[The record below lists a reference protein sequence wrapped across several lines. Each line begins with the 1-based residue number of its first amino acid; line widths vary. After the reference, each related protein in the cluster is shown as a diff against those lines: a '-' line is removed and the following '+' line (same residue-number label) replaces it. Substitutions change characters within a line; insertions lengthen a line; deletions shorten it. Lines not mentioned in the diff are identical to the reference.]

1 MISHHWRMT
10 LGSLL
15 FVAAGVACAVTPATV
30 FLEDLTSPE
39 LKAEIATGKTTVII
53 PVGGTEQSGPHIALG
68 KHNVRVRMLSGKIAS
83 ALGNAIVAP
92 VLAYVPEGAVNP
104 PTGHMRYPGTITL
117 PADTY
122 RKVIEAA
129 ARSFRLHG
137 FRDIVVLGDHGDYQ
151 KDNLAVAQLLNREWA
166 ATPVRVHAIP
176 EYYRVPT
183 TWFANALQQ
192 RGFTRE
198 EIGMHAGLADTALTL
213 ALEPR
218 LVRQDLLKSPAARSA
233 GEGVSGMPQR
243 ATADLGQIAVDAI
256 VSQTVA
262 AIRQATARH

>member
-1 MISHHWRMT
+1 MISRYWRTT
-10 LGSLL
+10 LGAWI
-15 FVAAGVACAVTPATV
+15 FTAAGAACAVTPVSV
-30 FLEDLTSPE
+30 FLDDLTSPE
-39 LKAEIATGKTTVII
+39 LKAAIAAGKTTVIL

-68 KHNVRVRMLSGKIAS
+68 KHNMRVHALSAKIAT
-83 ALGNAIVAP
+83 ALGNALVAP

-104 PTGHMRYPGTITL
+104 PTGHMRFPGTISV

-151 KDNLAVAQLLNREWA
+151 KDNAAVAQLLNREWA
-166 ATPVRVHAIP
+166 ASPVRVHAVS

-183 TWFANALQQ
+183 VWFANALQQ

-198 EIGMHAGLADTALTL
+198 EIGLHAGLADTALTL
-213 ALEPR
+213 ALDPR
-218 LVRQDLLKSPAARSA
+218 MVREDLLPSPAARSA
-233 GEGVSGMPQR
+233 ADGVAGMPQR
-243 ATADLGQIAVDAI
+243 ATAALGQVAVDAI

-262 AIRQATARH
+262 AIRLATARR